1 MPAAAARRRIIAC
14 PAFYEPCT
22 DNLRHDRQHH
32 WVLRN
37 PPPVESTQ
45 SGPTIDTS
53 IQAGYA
59 FVAMPIDN
67 DDHQLGYKGLS
78 DYRVSQH
85 ERTKGW
91 DHEETHC
98 ADRKAE
104 RLDAENLLYFPMGI

>member
-1 MPAAAARRRIIAC
+1 LRAPHFM
-14 PAFYEPCT
+14 
-22 DNLRHDRQHH
+22 NLVPTICDMIDSTIG
-32 WVLRN
+32 VLRN

-45 SGPTIDTS
+45 SGPTVDTS